1 MTATIIAN
9 DAQSKQNAETVLAF
23 YDELINKK
31 QAPNAVE
38 KYLTPDYIQHNPIV
52 PTTAKSLGEYFGQV
66 AAARQNLRV
75 VIHRVIASGDYVWAH
90 VNFINI
96 LNDEADDRGFAG
108 VDIYRFDANG
118 KIAEH
123 WDVVQEVPDPKTA
136 ANTNGMF

>member
-1 MTATIIAN
+1 MTATLIAN
-9 DAQSKQNAETVLAF
+9 DAQSKKNIETVLAF
-23 YDELINKK
+23 YDEMINKK
-31 QAPNAVE
+31 QASIAVE
-38 KYLTPDYIQHNPIV
+38 KYLTPDYIQHNPII
-52 PTTAKSLGEYFGQV
+52 PTNAKSLGAFFGQV

-75 VIHRVIASGDYVWAH
+75 IIHRVIASGDYVWAH

-96 LNDEADDRGFAG
+96 FNDEVDDRGFAG

-123 WDVVQEVPDPKTA
+123 WDVLQEVPDPKTA

>member
-9 DAQSKQNAETVLAF
+9 DAQSKKNVEAVLAF
-23 YDELINKK
+23 YDEMINKK
-31 QAPNAVE
+31 QAPTAVE
-38 KYLTPDYIQHNPIV
+38 KYLTPDYIQHNPLI
-52 PTTAKSLGEYFGQV
+52 PTSAKSLGEFFGQV

-75 VIHRVIASGDYVWAH
+75 IVHNVIASGDYVWAH

-96 LNDEADDRGFAG
+96 FNDEVDDRGYAG

-123 WDVVQEVPDPKTA
+123 WDVLQEVPDPKTS

>member
-9 DAQSKQNAETVLAF
+9 DAQSKKNVEAVLAF
-23 YDELINKK
+23 YDEMINKK
-31 QAPNAVE
+31 QSPTAVE

-52 PTTAKSLGEYFGQV
+52 PTTAKSLGEFFGQV

-96 LNDEADDRGFAG
+96 FNDEVDDRGFAG

-123 WDVVQEVPDPKTA
+123 WDVLQEVPDPKTA
-136 ANTNGMF
+136 ANANGMF